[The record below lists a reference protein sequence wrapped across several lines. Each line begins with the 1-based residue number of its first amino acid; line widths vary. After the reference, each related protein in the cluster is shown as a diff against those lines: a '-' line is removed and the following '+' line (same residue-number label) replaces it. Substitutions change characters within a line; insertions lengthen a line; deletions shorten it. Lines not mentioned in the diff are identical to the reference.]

1 MAANQY
7 DPASVVA
14 SLHKET
20 SVTYRYLNL
29 KSQPMIDTR
38 STKSGQVAC
47 NEGSALFL
55 RQFKV

>member
-20 SVTYRYLNL
+20 SVIYRYL